1 MHDQIKL
8 LSDPMPFKVDEE
20 KLVSF
25 CVTPMYV
32 YTKTNILDPNLG
44 FRFPNLKTDNGTRS
58 IQRMTSPVIPL
69 FATVGK
75 GKLSY

>member
-1 MHDQIKL
+1 
-8 LSDPMPFKVDEE
+8 MPFKVDEE
-20 KLVSF
+20 KLVSV

-32 YTKTNILDPNLG
+32 YTKTSILDPNLG
-44 FRFPNLKTDNGTRS
+44 FRFLNLKTDNGTRS